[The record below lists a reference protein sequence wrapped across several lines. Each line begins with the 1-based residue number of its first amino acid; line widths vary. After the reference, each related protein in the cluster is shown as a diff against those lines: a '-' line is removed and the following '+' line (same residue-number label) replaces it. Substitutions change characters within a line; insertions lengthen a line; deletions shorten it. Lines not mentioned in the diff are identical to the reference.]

1 MEGAPRRLGARRD
14 GGRRGAASARGGD
27 GWGAAL
33 QKMERLRTQD
43 ALHSWQ
49 TFVLLGWEESSLG
62 TYQCH
67 LRRLAAVERRFP
79 CDAKERVL
87 EQAILEC
94 ARLGKSESTIKG
106 IISAAVMATEVRLVD
121 ACIPAT
127 IWRSV
132 KAAKKTRNAA
142 KERIWGSPIML
153 LHMAARA
160 SSLEDWAVVGLAI
173 VSFPLFLRV
182 GEAVTLQP
190 WVVVDDA
197 VRFFD
202 SKTRQDWQQ
211 RSLTTLT
218 REWLQWLQRHFPEPA
233 AEGRRPWTTQQ
244 PEKGIQR
251 LLVGS
256 PFEGARWHAWRR
268 AGARAMWTAG
278 ATIRQVAVWGRW
290 ARDSTARW
298 YAHPTETQPVQA
310 EDFWPRPPREGAGGR
325 WRSRTTSLRLEQ
337 LWPSGIRQQWKHRK
351 EHVAF
356 GPSRTMPGTDGHAGN
371 STAAQGGAGSKLR
384 PKRQLA
390 KHSQAPDNGGGSS
403 TGARQV
409 QGGGQQVPASSTE
422 SASSDCRPTEEALVP
437 LRLVPKFKR
446 GRAEE
451 ARAQG
456 GFKRVRRAT
465 GSVSYSSYSSY
476 SSTA

>member
-1 MEGAPRRLGARRD
+1 MEGGPRRLGARRD

-173 VSFPLFLRV
+173 VSFQLFLRV
-182 GEAVTLQP
+182 GEAITLQP
-190 WVVVDDA
+190 WAVVDDA

-202 SKTRQDWQQ
+202 SRAWSSRAQTPHAPFCASTAVVSQTARAVRAVGTSCGCATCLQLPLGEVAARNLPLARAAFRSDARTTARWSHVPSGPTWRPAVLWPLPSTWLELGLCAKRASGHPQMGTR
-211 RSLTTLT
+211 RGGVACPS
-218 REWLQWLQRHFPEPA
+218 PA
-233 AEGRRPWTTQQ
+233 AVSSTVAFLP
-244 PEKGIQR
+244 PPA
-251 LLVGS
+251 LGS
-256 PFEGARWHAWRR
+256 G
-268 AGARAMWTAG
+268 AG
-278 ATIRQVAVWGRW
+278 AT
-290 ARDSTARW
+290 
-298 YAHPTETQPVQA
+298 
-310 EDFWPRPPREGAGGR
+310 
-325 WRSRTTSLRLEQ
+325 
-337 LWPSGIRQQWKHRK
+337 
-351 EHVAF
+351 
-356 GPSRTMPGTDGHAGN
+356 
-371 STAAQGGAGSKLR
+371 AA
-384 PKRQLA
+384 
-390 KHSQAPDNGGGSS
+390 
-403 TGARQV
+403 T
-409 QGGGQQVPASSTE
+409 
-422 SASSDCRPTEEALVP
+422 P
-437 LRLVPKFKR
+437 L
-446 GRAEE
+446 
-451 ARAQG
+451 
-456 GFKRVRRAT
+456 
-465 GSVSYSSYSSY
+465 
-476 SSTA
+476 